1 MAASILYDVIVF
13 APVEFGY
20 RLFLGAR
27 AFPQS
32 RDGGVKQRR
41 GNVTYAEHGV
51 KHLKA
56 HKMWLIT
63 DYSSYNGHSIR
74 RILQAFFNTTLEKR
88 RIPLLAIVIYEQ
100 PLKGFWVVL
109 NKKWLQ

>member
-27 AFPQS
+27 AFPQG

-56 HKMWLIT
+56 HKM
-63 DYSSYNGHSIR
+63 
-74 RILQAFFNTTLEKR
+74 
-88 RIPLLAIVIYEQ
+88 
-100 PLKGFWVVL
+100 
-109 NKKWLQ
+109 